1 MPDGIQLATHRRQ
14 DNDDELVQGGEDHLQ
29 DPLIGGGLSGAVSG
43 FGGQQDAQGM
53 GNLFSGGLMNLGAI
67 ENQASEQATAEEG
80 QLYMGAIEQA
90 QSSLAEEA
98 STSDSYTE
106 NERATKARRH
116 DNRKN
121 REAEYSRQFGDKA
134 LDRRGGKLGVGAVY
148 RGWARQNMN
157 EQAKEQ
163 AYAENP
169 ELAGKA
175 GLFEFGKKRKKK
187 KAKRDAFNEMY
198 GQKRD
203 ANQVRKDGNKEL
215 KGRLKA
221 ESKGMG
227 SDKKGQKAWAY
238 DQYVKQRTYIDGDAG
253 KAKGVAHAKKK
264 GAKRMRKAQNQ
275 DLKAM
280 YNQQVFEG
288 KHSQQKADK
297 LYLHNKQ
304 ESKDSEGA
312 VLAERER
319 KRKMRNAKLK
329 KELGGDGDYYRSRKT
344 LSAEGQ
350 KEKDKK
356 QSKALRKQ
364 NVDRRNDQLKEEF
377 SDGDGNLDKL
387 AYYARAGASSDKKR
401 RKRNG
406 KLKKQLKKQ
415 GGSDWDAEYR
425 GLKIGRED
433 YQDSKGTVNTVLGV
447 ANTLGGGA
455 ASATKSGISQV
466 FKITDEI
473 NGASSAS
480 TEWAADFGGASEMAA
495 VTKTATNALTTVDSF
510 IKLGNALNDRG
521 SSDSAVRVN
530 AERQVANHA
539 ISAFGGLMSTAQQGV
554 NIGAQFADQG
564 AGTLA
569 GDFVP
574 GLGIVTSLTQVVQA
588 TKRIVESSVRLGKVG
603 KIRDTAKSSGELDVN
618 HALRGLK
625 NADLQMLTNASV
637 DAALAGTAAAAN
649 ICRVIPVANV
659 FGEALAGVV
668 TQIKLVKGQANKV
681 IEHFK
686 GMKLNKTAK
695 KVRELQGK
703 SKSNT
708 LSAEDNARMVKHGKA
723 FIGEDLNV
731 GTQIIVQR
739 AREGSP
745 AALKYLKLFG
755 LHEQDLESSSDS
767 AIRKLVLD
775 SIEADADP
783 QTLMYQMRDMYRGAK
798 SGVNGLV
805 KTKRK
810 Y

>member
-1 MPDGIQLATHRRQ
+1 MPDGIQLATRQ
-14 DNDDELVQGGEDHLQ
+14 QRDNEEEGNQGGGDHLQ
-29 DPLIGGGLSGAVSG
+29 DPLLESGLTGGVQGIGGG
-43 FGGQQDAQGM
+43 GQTQGM
-53 GNLFSGGLMNLGAI
+53 GNLFSGGLMNLGAMEEKDTKGEGHQYLGAI
-67 ENQASEQATAEEG
+67 NQAQE
-80 QLYMGAIEQA
+80 
-90 QSSLAEEA
+90 SLSAEA
-98 STSDSYTE
+98 STSDGYRE

-121 REAEYSRQFGDKA
+121 REKEYANIFGEKA
-134 LDRRGGKLGVGAVY
+134 LDRRGGVLGMGSIY
-148 RGWARQNMN
+148 RGAAKNIMKGR
-157 EQAKEQ
+157 AKEQ

-169 ELAGKA
+169 ELAKKA
-175 GLFEFGKKRKKK
+175 GLFEFGKKKKK
-187 KAKRDAFNEMY
+187 KNAKRDAFNEMF

-215 KGRLKA
+215 KSRLKE
-221 ESKGMG
+221 ESLAMG
-227 SDKKGQKAWAY
+227 GDEKGQKAWAY
-238 DQYVKQRTYIDGDAG
+238 DQYVRQRTYVDGDAG

-297 LYLHNKQ
+297 LYLRNKQ
-304 ESKDSEGA
+304 ASKDSQGA
-312 VLAERER
+312 VDGENERRR
-319 KRKMRNAKLK
+319 KIENGKLK
-329 KELGGDGDYYRSRKT
+329 EQLGGDSDYYRSRKT
-344 LSAEGQ
+344 LSPEAQ

-356 QSKALRKQ
+356 LEKGLRKQ
-364 NVDRRNDQLKEEF
+364 NVNARNEQLKEEF
-377 SDGDGNLDKL
+377 SDGEGKLDKL
-387 AYYARAGASSDKKR
+387 AYYARAGAGSDKKR
-401 RKRNG
+401 KARNA
-406 KLKKQLKKQ
+406 KLKRELKKE

-433 YQDSKGTVNTVLGV
+433 YEDSKGTVNSALGAV
-447 ANTLGGGA
+447 NTLGGGL
-455 ASATKSGISQV
+455 ATLTNTGISKT
-466 FKITDEI
+466 FAITDSL
-473 NGASSAS
+473 NGSSSAS
-480 TEWAADFGGASEMAA
+480 TGWSGDHGGSAEMSAI
-495 VTKTATNALTTVDSF
+495 TKTATNAIGTVDSF

-564 AGTLA
+564 SGTLT

-588 TKRIVESSVRLGKVG
+588 SKRIAESSMRLGKIG

-625 NADLQMLTNASV
+625 NADLQLFTNAAV
-637 DAALAGTAAAAN
+637 DVALAGTATAAN
-649 ICRVIPVANV
+649 LLRVIPAANV
-659 FGEALAGVV
+659 VGEAMAGIV
-668 TQIKLVKGQANKV
+668 TQIRLIKGQANKV

-686 GMKLNKTAK
+686 GMKLNKSAK

-703 SKSNT
+703 AKTNT
-708 LSAEDNARMVKHGKA
+708 LSAEDNARLVKHGKA
-723 FIGEDLNV
+723 LLGEDLNI
-731 GTQIIVQR
+731 GTQVIVQR

-755 LHEQDLESSSDS
+755 LFEQDLESSSDS

-783 QTLMYQMRDMYRGAK
+783 QTLMYQVRDIYRDAK
-798 SGVNGLV
+798 AGINGVINH
-805 KTKRK
+805 KRK